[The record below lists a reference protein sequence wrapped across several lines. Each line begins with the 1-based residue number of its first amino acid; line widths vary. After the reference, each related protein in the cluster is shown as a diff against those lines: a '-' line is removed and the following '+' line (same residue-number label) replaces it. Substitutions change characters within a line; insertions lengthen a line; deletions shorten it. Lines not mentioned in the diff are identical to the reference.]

1 MHKIRRINS
10 FLFLTPF
17 FILVFFGCDLF
28 LDSLYDDIGATPVVI
43 GRDAFALAWEA
54 EEPAIPEL
62 PSAVNHYN
70 LYARTLF
77 SKEWELIQ
85 ETDGFT
91 QKTFLSVGRLGGSG
105 SYELGIAEVLND
117 GTIGEVHSS
126 LDFDAR
132 PVGGWYLKAVSP

>member
-1 MHKIRRINS
+1 MRKIQSIYS
-10 FLFLTPF
+10 TLFLTLL
-17 FILVFFGCDLF
+17 FIINTLSCELS

-43 GRDAFALAWEA
+43 ARDSFALAWEA

-70 LYARTLF
+70 IYARTLF
-77 SKEWELIQ
+77 SKQWEFIK

-91 QKTFLSVGRLGGSG
+91 QKISLSVGRIGGFG
-105 SYELGIAEVLND
+105 SYELGIAAVLND

-126 LDFDAR
+126 MDYDAR
-132 PVGGWYLKAVSP
+132 PVGGWYLKAMIP